1 MAAHDD
7 GPVSR
12 VETVARMLAAGS
24 GCGSFLSASVSQ
36 VGQVTAETRGEVVGI
51 AWRGTREESAARSI
65 DGSTRARAMHAWTR
79 AAGTAALPSY
89 RPDPDVVAAMA
100 GVEAVPCALL
110 KVFALEDWQAWPM
123 VETAA
128 LVVITGKGSREA
140 VCDAMGRIL
149 WRVAAVPQDERA
161 RQLHMRA
168 ADYRALTRRAE
179 AVLREWLDRAAGQLQ
194 DRLRQIKQARKFYG
208 LSDKRPT
215 RCDPCGLR
223 TETWWHPERD
233 GFTPARRHR

>member
-12 VETVARMLAAGS
+12 VETVARMLAGAS
-24 GCGSFLSASVSQ
+24 GCGSFLSASVAH
-36 VGQVTAETRGEVVGI
+36 VGQVTAETRGEVVGV

-79 AAGTAALPSY
+79 AAGTTALPSY

-110 KVFALEDWQAWPM
+110 RVYALEDWQAWPM
-123 VETAA
+123 VEMAA
-128 LVVITGKGSREA
+128 MVVITGKGSREA

-149 WRVAAVPQDERA
+149 WRVAVVPQDERA

-168 ADYRALTRRAE
+168 ADYRALTRKAE
-179 AVLREWLDRAAGQLQ
+179 CVLLDWLDRAAEQCQ
-194 DRLRQIKQARKFYG
+194 DRLRQIKLLKTEYG
-208 LSDKRPT
+208 LKEKPAGRS
-215 RCDPCGLR
+215 DPCGLKV
-223 TETWWHPERD
+223 ETWWHPERD
-233 GFTPARRHR
+233 GFTPCGLHR